1 MFLTLLTALFI
12 FFEVALSGAVCYLK
26 LFNWFSVGLFYVDWG
41 FLFDSLTATMLIVIT
56 SISFLVHMYAIE
68 YMRGDPFVARFMA
81 YLSLFTWFMIILV
94 TADNLVQLFVGWE
107 GVGLVSYLLI
117 NFWFTI
123 PEANKSALKAMVV
136 NRVGDLGLAI
146 AIAITYKLFKSI
158 KFTVFLP
165 LVPFFSKEVIIFF
178 GYSCKE
184 TWCLELP
191 LIGSVC
197 SVFTAVSRDVFGTD
211 TSFPGSTLVLWES
224 RGCSEE
230 TKGGVWSPDE

>member
-1 MFLTLLTALFI
+1 
-12 FFEVALSGAVCYLK
+12 
-26 LFNWFSVGLFYVDWG
+26 
-41 FLFDSLTATMLIVIT
+41 MLIVIT

-165 LVPFFSKEVIIFF
+165 LVPFFFKGSNYFFWIFF
-178 GYSCKE
+178 FYYRNNCYFNFCRCSWKICSIRFTYLIAWCDGRANSSFCFNSCRNHGYSGCFYSIKNCPF
-184 TWCLELP
+184 TWVRKMCLDYNYCNRCSNCFFFSNNW
-191 LIGSVC
+191 IFSVWFKKNNC
-197 SVFTAVSRDVFGTD
+197 VFN
-211 TSFPGSTLVLWES
+211 L
-224 RGCSEE
+224 
-230 TKGGVWSPDE
+230 